1 MEQTGIKRLY
11 YSISEVSNLVD
22 EEQYVLRYWETEF
35 EQLRP
40 QKNRA
45 GNRIYNE
52 KDIQIIRTIQQ
63 LLRIKRFTIDGA
75 KEHLKTIQFDAKPS
89 EESQPQEEHFTEMP
103 LNGAVSG
110 EIANDTAESNGI
122 VGLNKIAES
131 TEIADLTEGLAVASL
146 LQHPEVNPQPAPTPT
161 MEAETPPAATN
172 PSANGET
179 HSFSRTM
186 QAEWYAPMTTDNA
199 ALLSIPTLVPDTLH
213 DGEVAL
219 ASEETFRNE
228 EIVPREEIIRNET
241 NETVAR
247 NEAVGNTV
255 LQEQILTEQPLPMAE
270 LTTTSTLLPSEAN
283 NHMDPESRPSA
294 IFSRTELLDL
304 RDALRQILHLLEP
317 TQLNDSLPPTDTTET
332 TI

>member
-75 KEHLKTIQFDAKPS
+75 KEHLKAIQFDTKPS
-89 EESQPQEEHFTEMP
+89 EENQSQEEHLIEMP
-103 LNGAVSG
+103 LNGAVSA
-110 EIANDTAESNGI
+110 EVVNDTAESNGI
-122 VGLNKIAES
+122 AGFNKIAES
-131 TEIADLTEGLAVASL
+131 TGIADSTEGLAAASL
-146 LQHPEVNPQPAPTPT
+146 LQHPEINPQPAPTPT

-186 QAEWYAPMTTDNA
+186 QAEWYAPMTTDTA

-219 ASEETFRNE
+219 ASEETLRHE
-228 EIVPREEIIRNET
+228 EIVPREEIVHNEAA
-241 NETVAR
+241 AR
-247 NEAVGNTV
+247 YEAVGNTV
-255 LQEQILTEQPLPMAE
+255 LQEQILTEQPLPMVESA
-270 LTTTSTLLPSEAN
+270 TTSTLLPNETNNRMAPEA
-283 NHMDPESRPSA
+283 RPSA
-294 IFSRTELLDL
+294 TFSRTELLDL
-304 RDALRQILHLLEP
+304 RDALRQVLRLLEP